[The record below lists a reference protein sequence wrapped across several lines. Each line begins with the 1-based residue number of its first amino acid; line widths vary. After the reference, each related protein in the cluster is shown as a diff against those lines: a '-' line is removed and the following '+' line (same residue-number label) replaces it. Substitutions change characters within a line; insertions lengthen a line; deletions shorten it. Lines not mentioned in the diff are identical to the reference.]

1 MCNVDISSYLP
12 QARQSTPRTRKA
24 PPRPAKIFPSVRRIA
39 SGQTSCDHAQVIS
52 FKLPANTSQNSSLLS
67 ASLDTSLAANS
78 SATDRL
84 TLVGY
89 DDSKK
94 ESYFEQMFTNIQAIG
109 SGDFGTVW
117 SALWRYDHKYYAI
130 KRSKTKPHGK
140 NERERRLQEVAKHE
154 NLPKHPNLV
163 EFIQAWEEKSH
174 LYIQMELCECTLAE
188 YIERN
193 PQPSEATIWSFL
205 VDLLM
210 AVAHL
215 HDHNLIHLDIK
226 PENIFIKDGICKL
239 GDFGLVYD
247 LNDSSSTY
255 EPTEGDPKYMARELM
270 AGIFTKSA
278 DIFSVGITILEIS
291 CDLDLPSNGEGFH
304 SLRSGQIPFD
314 SFDTCI
320 SRGLKN
326 VISCMMSPHH
336 LQRPSARDLLSHPH
350 IRYIFVKRL
359 CKIRLN
365 RFCKIFKDLLIHF
378 LTIIFVVSLY
388 EHLVSLLGYKS
399 VRVKTVQ
406 TKASPSHHFS
416 GLKAPDHSWDRDS
429 TPDAKLQSPSLVYDY
444 YTLTDDEDSRCITPL
459 LPRNQNAETPVLP
472 LTMPAPDFNDESGE
486 DHQVIGRTRRL
497 TRRSINNSSS
507 EDQSFGNSSVESPSV
522 FHGPATSSNL
532 YKKLSKF
539 APKNRPSDTTS
550 PVSDRVLRP
559 RRTRIS
565 SSDLFI
571 EPQVLDFELPDD

>member
-1 MCNVDISSYLP
+1 M
-12 QARQSTPRTRKA
+12 
-24 PPRPAKIFPSVRRIA
+24 
-39 SGQTSCDHAQVIS
+39 S
-52 FKLPANTSQNSSLLS
+52 F
-67 ASLDTSLAANS
+67 AANS
-78 SATDRL
+78 SAGNRL
-84 TLVGY
+84 TLIGY

-94 ESYFEQMFTNIQAIG
+94 ESYFEQMFTNVETIG

-117 SALWRYDHKYYAI
+117 SARWRYDDKYYAI
-130 KRSKTKPHGK
+130 KKSKTKPHGK

-163 EFIQAWEEKSH
+163 EFIQAWEERSH

-255 EPTEGDPKYMARELM
+255 EATEGDPKYMARELM
-270 AGIFTKSA
+270 SGIFTKSA
-278 DIFSVGITILEIS
+278 DIFSVGMTILEIS

-320 SRGLKN
+320 SQGLKN
-326 VISCMMSPHH
+326 VISCMMSPNH
-336 LQRPSARDLLSHPH
+336 LQRPSARDLLNHPH
-350 IRYIFVKRL
+350 IKYISRKRL
-359 CKIRLN
+359 FKIYLN
-365 RFCKIFKDLLIHF
+365 KIVKKISDLLIYL
-378 LTIIFVVSLY
+378 LTIVCVLSFY
-388 EHLVSLLGYKS
+388 ERLVSLLGYKTY
-399 VRVKTVQ
+399 RVKTVQ
-406 TKASPSHHFS
+406 TRASPSHPLS
-416 GLKAPDHSWDRDS
+416 GLKVPDHSWQRDS

-444 YTLTDDEDSRCITPL
+444 YTFTDDEDSRCITPL

-472 LTMPAPDFNDESGE
+472 VTMSAPDFNDESG
-486 DHQVIGRTRRL
+486 DDYHCTARTRRP

-507 EDQSFGNSSVESPSV
+507 EDRSSGTSSVESSFV
-522 FHGPATSSNL
+522 LQGPATNSSL
-532 YKKLSKF
+532 YKKLNKV